1 MRAGNRS
8 TNLILIVIA
17 LVAGALIWADRGASR
32 VAAIQ
37 DSQGDITPAPRSC
50 GGCALLDPFGL
61 AVGQAAR
68 LTVLN
73 SGEDRGIIIE
83 WKFLD
88 SQGNTLAQSEEPV
101 RVPAEQMRSFDLD
114 GDTLDRLR
122 DPFGRVQMRAVV
134 RALGGPDTRNLKV
147 SIEVFD
153 KASGRTTSTTAFCS
167 NNL

>member
-1 MRAGNRS
+1 MKAGNRS
-8 TNLILIVIA
+8 TKLIAIVIA
-17 LVAGALIWADRGASR
+17 LVTVVLVWANWGASR

-37 DSQGDITPAPRSC
+37 DSQGDITPTPRSC

-73 SGEDRGIIIE
+73 SSEDRGFIIN

-88 SQGNTLAQSEEPV
+88 SEGRTLAQSEE
-101 RVPAEQMRSFDLD
+101 RVMVLPGQMKSFDLD
-114 GDTLDRLR
+114 GDTLDRVR
-122 DPFGRVQMRAVV
+122 DAFGRIQMRAVV

-153 KASGRTTSTTAFCS
+153 KSSGRTTSTTAFCS